1 MKETISVNLASQA
14 FTFDKDAYR
23 RLKEYLDA
31 IRRRLPAGDPE
42 ILNDVE
48 ARLAEIFRSRISSPM
63 MVVTLQMVQGAM
75 AQMGDPS
82 EFGELPTGEKR
93 DEASIVPFVGRCSH
107 CRCVRRSSRLFGTP
121 VGKGAAGDAAPGTG
135 RRFVDLGLYPVVDRR
150 TQRSQTARREFPVG
164 RIRDSPE
171 TARGKGCVFPICGP
185 DPELKHEIRN
195 SMYKQR

>member
-48 ARLAEIFRSRISSPM
+48 ARLAEIFRSRISTPM

-93 DEASIVPFVGRCSH
+93 EIGRAH
-107 CRCVRRSSRLFGTP
+107 V
-121 VGKGAAGDAAPGTG
+121 
-135 RRFVDLGLYPVVDRR
+135 
-150 TQRSQTARREFPVG
+150 
-164 RIRDSPE
+164 
-171 TARGKGCVFPICGP
+171 
-185 DPELKHEIRN
+185 
-195 SMYKQR
+195 

>member
-63 MVVTLQMVQGAM
+63 MVVTLQMVRGAM

-82 EFGELPTGEKR
+82 EFGELPDRGEAR
-93 DEASIVPFVGRCSH
+93 RGVRGCGECLVRQFPALVPFADESFDR
-107 CRCVRRSSRLFGTP
+107 RRVRRNR
-121 VGKGAAGDAAPGTG
+121 
-135 RRFVDLGLYPVVDRR
+135 
-150 TQRSQTARREFPVG
+150 
-164 RIRDSPE
+164 
-171 TARGKGCVFPICGP
+171 
-185 DPELKHEIRN
+185 
-195 SMYKQR
+195 

>member
-63 MVVTLQMVQGAM
+63 MVVTLQMVQGATLLLVLV
-75 AQMGDPS
+75 GGLSIWVYILLWIVVPK
-82 EFGELPTGEKR
+82 GPKR
-93 DEASIVPFVGRCSH
+93 LEGN
-107 CRCVRRSSRLFGTP
+107 SR
-121 VGKGAAGDAAPGTG
+121 
-135 RRFVDLGLYPVVDRR
+135 
-150 TQRSQTARREFPVG
+150 
-164 RIRDSPE
+164 
-171 TARGKGCVFPICGP
+171 
-185 DPELKHEIRN
+185 
-195 SMYKQR
+195 

>member
-75 AQMGDPS
+75 AQMAIHRSSASCRPGRSGTRRPWMRRV
-82 EFGELPTGEKR
+82 PR
-93 DEASIVPFVGRCSH
+93 ASIPGTCT
-107 CRCVRRSSRLFGTP
+107 VRRT
-121 VGKGAAGDAAPGTG
+121 
-135 RRFVDLGLYPVVDRR
+135 
-150 TQRSQTARREFPVG
+150 
-164 RIRDSPE
+164 
-171 TARGKGCVFPICGP
+171 
-185 DPELKHEIRN
+185 
-195 SMYKQR
+195 M

>member
-93 DEASIVPFVGRCSH
+93 DEASVDAESASCVSSRHLYRSRTNRSIAGVCGGIAEFFGIDPTILRLITLFLILFGGLSLCHIFPAVPVKFPL
-107 CRCVRRSSRLFGTP
+107 RRSSPARYPRL
-121 VGKGAAGDAAPGTG
+121 
-135 RRFVDLGLYPVVDRR
+135 
-150 TQRSQTARREFPVG
+150 
-164 RIRDSPE
+164 IRQPSCYRCQEHTYNRPQ
-171 TARGKGCVFPICGP
+171 AV
-185 DPELKHEIRN
+185 
-195 SMYKQR
+195 

>member
-93 DEASIVPFVGRCSH
+93 DEASVDAESASCVNSRHLYRSRMCS
-107 CRCVRRSSRLFGTP
+107 RRG
-121 VGKGAAGDAAPGTG
+121 
-135 RRFVDLGLYPVVDRR
+135 
-150 TQRSQTARREFPVG
+150 
-164 RIRDSPE
+164 I
-171 TARGKGCVFPICGP
+171 
-185 DPELKHEIRN
+185 
-195 SMYKQR
+195 

>member
-63 MVVTLQMVQGAM
+63 MVVTLRWCRVQWLKWA
-75 AQMGDPS
+75 
-82 EFGELPTGEKR
+82 
-93 DEASIVPFVGRCSH
+93 IH
-107 CRCVRRSSRLFGTP
+107 RSSASCRPGRSETRRP
-121 VGKGAAGDAAPGTG
+121 WMRRVPRASVPGTC
-135 RRFVDLGLYPVVDRR
+135 
-150 TQRSQTARREFPVG
+150 
-164 RIRDSPE
+164 
-171 TARGKGCVFPICGP
+171 TARGRIVRSQACAE
-185 DPELKHEIRN
+185 ELLNSSGSIRR
-195 SMYKQR
+195 SCALSRCS

>member
-82 EFGELPTGEKR
+82 EFGELPTGER
-93 DEASIVPFVGRCSH
+93 FAYFRYADRT
-107 CRCVRRSSRLFGTP
+107 RL
-121 VGKGAAGDAAPGTG
+121 
-135 RRFVDLGLYPVVDRR
+135 
-150 TQRSQTARREFPVG
+150 
-164 RIRDSPE
+164 
-171 TARGKGCVFPICGP
+171 
-185 DPELKHEIRN
+185 LKYEIRN

>member
-31 IRRRLPAGDPE
+31 IR
-42 ILNDVE
+42 
-48 ARLAEIFRSRISSPM
+48 
-63 MVVTLQMVQGAM
+63 
-75 AQMGDPS
+75 
-82 EFGELPTGEKR
+82 
-93 DEASIVPFVGRCSH
+93 
-107 CRCVRRSSRLFGTP
+107 
-121 VGKGAAGDAAPGTG
+121 

>member
-63 MVVTLQMVQGAM
+63 MVVT
-75 AQMGDPS
+75 
-82 EFGELPTGEKR
+82 FR
-93 DEASIVPFVGRCSH
+93 WCRGRW
-107 CRCVRRSSRLFGTP
+107 RKWAILGIRR
-121 VGKGAAGDAAPGTG
+121 AGDRGE
-135 RRFVDLGLYPVVDRR
+135 
-150 TQRSQTARREFPVG
+150 ARRGVRGCGECLVRQFPGRQLAEFR
-164 RIRDSPE
+164 RIAHLRHRPLHHL
-171 TARGKGCVFPICGP
+171 KGN
-185 DPELKHEIRN
+185 DHHR
-195 SMYKQR
+195 R

>member
-75 AQMGDPS
+75 AQMGGSIGVRRAADR
-82 EFGELPTGEKR
+82 GEAGRGVRGCGECLVR
-93 DEASIVPFVGRCSH
+93 QFPALVPFADESFDR
-107 CRCVRRSSRLFGTP
+107 RRVRRNR
-121 VGKGAAGDAAPGTG
+121 
-135 RRFVDLGLYPVVDRR
+135 
-150 TQRSQTARREFPVG
+150 
-164 RIRDSPE
+164 
-171 TARGKGCVFPICGP
+171 
-185 DPELKHEIRN
+185 
-195 SMYKQR
+195 

>member
-93 DEASIVPFVGRCSH
+93 DEASVDAERPRASIPGTCTVRGRIVRSQACAAESLSSSGSTRRSCALSRCS
-107 CRCVRRSSRLFGTP
+107 
-121 VGKGAAGDAAPGTG
+121 
-135 RRFVDLGLYPVVDRR
+135 
-150 TQRSQTARREFPVG
+150 
-164 RIRDSPE
+164 
-171 TARGKGCVFPICGP
+171 
-185 DPELKHEIRN
+185 
-195 SMYKQR
+195 

>member
-93 DEASIVPFVGRCSH
+93 DEASVDAESARASIPGTCTVRGRIVRSQACAAESLSSSGSTRRSCALSRCS
-107 CRCVRRSSRLFGTP
+107 
-121 VGKGAAGDAAPGTG
+121 
-135 RRFVDLGLYPVVDRR
+135 
-150 TQRSQTARREFPVG
+150 
-164 RIRDSPE
+164 
-171 TARGKGCVFPICGP
+171 
-185 DPELKHEIRN
+185 
-195 SMYKQR
+195 

>member
-93 DEASIVPFVGRCSH
+93 DEASVDAESAS
-107 CRCVRRSSRLFGTP
+107 CVNSRHLYRSRTNRSIAPLQPQNNVSNSSPIFSPPVCKMETGFTRIDGTF
-121 VGKGAAGDAAPGTG
+121 APKVH
-135 RRFVDLGLYPVVDRR
+135 F
-150 TQRSQTARREFPVG
+150 
-164 RIRDSPE
+164 I
-171 TARGKGCVFPICGP
+171 
-185 DPELKHEIRN
+185 
-195 SMYKQR
+195 

>member
-82 EFGELPTGEKR
+82 EFGELRPGEAR
-93 DEASIVPFVGRCSH
+93 RGVRGCGECLVRQFPALVPLADESFDR
-107 CRCVRRSSRLFGTP
+107 RRVRRN
-121 VGKGAAGDAAPGTG
+121 
-135 RRFVDLGLYPVVDRR
+135 
-150 TQRSQTARREFPVG
+150 
-164 RIRDSPE
+164 
-171 TARGKGCVFPICGP
+171 C
-185 DPELKHEIRN
+185 
-195 SMYKQR
+195 

>member
-63 MVVTLQMVQGAM
+63 MVVTFRWCRGRLRKWAILRNSASCRPGR
-75 AQMGDPS
+75 S
-82 EFGELPTGEKR
+82 ETRRPWMR
-93 DEASIVPFVGRCSH
+93 RVPRASVPGTCTVRGRIVRSQACAAESLSSSGSTRRSCALSRCS
-107 CRCVRRSSRLFGTP
+107 
-121 VGKGAAGDAAPGTG
+121 
-135 RRFVDLGLYPVVDRR
+135 
-150 TQRSQTARREFPVG
+150 
-164 RIRDSPE
+164 
-171 TARGKGCVFPICGP
+171 
-185 DPELKHEIRN
+185 
-195 SMYKQR
+195 

>member
-63 MVVTLQMVQGAM
+63 MVVTLQMVQQANAEIGI
-75 AQMGDPS
+75 GYC
-82 EFGELPTGEKR
+82 PTIT
-93 DEASIVPFVGRCSH
+93 A
-107 CRCVRRSSRLFGTP
+107 
-121 VGKGAAGDAAPGTG
+121 AAGMAGNNQPILFDNHGPDTRYSGPVKVAQTITSALGTG
-135 RRFVDLGLYPVVDRR
+135 GNNTPLAVHGEPY
-150 TQRSQTARREFPVG
+150 
-164 RIRDSPE
+164 
-171 TARGKGCVFPICGP
+171 
-185 DPELKHEIRN
+185 
-195 SMYKQR
+195 

>member
-75 AQMGDPS
+75 AQMGILRNSASCRPGRS
-82 EFGELPTGEKR
+82 ETRRPWMR
-93 DEASIVPFVGRCSH
+93 RVPRASV
-107 CRCVRRSSRLFGTP
+107 
-121 VGKGAAGDAAPGTG
+121 PGTC
-135 RRFVDLGLYPVVDRR
+135 
-150 TQRSQTARREFPVG
+150 
-164 RIRDSPE
+164 
-171 TARGKGCVFPICGP
+171 TARGRIVRSQACAE
-185 DPELKHEIRN
+185 ELLNSSGSIRR
-195 SMYKQR
+195 SCALSRCS

>member
-82 EFGELPTGEKR
+82 EFGELPTGG
-93 DEASIVPFVGRCSH
+93 EARRGVRGCGECLVRQFPALVPFADESFDR
-107 CRCVRRSSRLFGTP
+107 RRVRRNR
-121 VGKGAAGDAAPGTG
+121 
-135 RRFVDLGLYPVVDRR
+135 
-150 TQRSQTARREFPVG
+150 
-164 RIRDSPE
+164 
-171 TARGKGCVFPICGP
+171 
-185 DPELKHEIRN
+185 
-195 SMYKQR
+195 

>member
-82 EFGELPTGEKR
+82 EFGLYRSRTNR
-93 DEASIVPFVGRCSH
+93 SIAGVCGGIAEFFGIDSTILRLITLFLI
-107 CRCVRRSSRLFGTP
+107 LFG
-121 VGKGAAGDAAPGTG
+121 
-135 RRFVDLGLYPVVDRR
+135 GLSLWVYIILWIVIP
-150 TQRSQTARREFPVG
+150 SEPLNCISSKSKNLF
-164 RIRDSPE
+164 
-171 TARGKGCVFPICGP
+171 
-185 DPELKHEIRN
+185 
-195 SMYKQR
+195 

>member
-93 DEASIVPFVGRCSH
+93 DEASVDAESASCVNSRDRLDDPAPYHAVPDSF
-107 CRCVRRSSRLFGTP
+107 RRSVAVGLHHPVDRDP
-121 VGKGAAGDAAPGTG
+121 VGT
-135 RRFVDLGLYPVVDRR
+135 FELYL
-150 TQRSQTARREFPVG
+150 F
-164 RIRDSPE
+164 
-171 TARGKGCVFPICGP
+171 
-185 DPELKHEIRN
+185 EI
-195 SMYKQR
+195 

>member
-1 MKETISVNLASQA
+1 MKETVNVNLASQA

-93 DEASIVPFVGRCSH
+93 DEASVDAESASCVSSAPYHAVPDSF
-107 CRCVRRSSRLFGTP
+107 RRSVA
-121 VGKGAAGDAAPGTG
+121 VGLHHP
-135 RRFVDLGLYPVVDRR
+135 VDRD
-150 TQRSQTARREFPVG
+150 SVG
-164 RIRDSPE
+164 
-171 TARGKGCVFPICGP
+171 TF
-185 DPELKHEIRN
+185 ELYLFEI
-195 SMYKQR
+195 

>member
-82 EFGELPTGEKR
+82 EFGGL
-93 DEASIVPFVGRCSH
+93 SLWVYIILWIVIPSEPLNCI
-107 CRCVRRSSRLFGTP
+107 SSKSKNLF
-121 VGKGAAGDAAPGTG
+121 
-135 RRFVDLGLYPVVDRR
+135 
-150 TQRSQTARREFPVG
+150 
-164 RIRDSPE
+164 
-171 TARGKGCVFPICGP
+171 
-185 DPELKHEIRN
+185 
-195 SMYKQR
+195 